1 MKWEVGAWTG
11 AEGRPR
17 GTQGEDAVRT
27 PGWGLRQPPTARP
40 RLLPPR
46 LGGGDF
52 PLFRRPGVGA
62 SWGSPLPQG
71 LLCRE

>member
-1 MKWEVGAWTG
+1 MGGRGMDRRRGKTTWDTGRGRHPHIPGALG
-11 AEGRPR
+11 
-17 GTQGEDAVRT
+17 
-27 PGWGLRQPPTARP
+27 QPPTARP

-62 SWGSPLPQG
+62 SWGSPLPQS

>member
-1 MKWEVGAWTG
+1 MGGRGMDRRRGKTTWDTGRGRHPHIPGALG
-11 AEGRPR
+11 
-17 GTQGEDAVRT
+17 
-27 PGWGLRQPPTARP
+27 QPLTARP

-62 SWGSPLPQG
+62 SWGSPLPQS